1 MSISLRA
8 RSRQVLPIFI
18 YVFSIC
24 VVSAGCGAPGDPIPP
39 TPPVP
44 AAVTDLIAYQ
54 AGDGVQLIF
63 TPPTNSI
70 SGEKLATVPAVEI
83 LRGTVMPDG
92 TPDAKSFRV
101 VDTIPGAVVDN
112 YRAEGRV
119 RFNDPIPPDKIKT
132 HAGGPVSYIVQT
144 RASPKRPSTDS
155 NVVSLPLFPVP
166 VPITSVAAPLTDPPI
181 TLTCSS

>member
-1 MSISLRA
+1 MEKREGTRIRVRVRPGQA
-8 RSRQVLPIFI
+8 FPIFI

-83 LRGTVMPDG
+83 LRGTVKPDG
-92 TPDAKSFRV
+92 SPDVKSFRV
-101 VDTIPGAVVDN
+101 VDTIPGALVDN

-119 RFNDPIPPDKIKT
+119 RFNDPIPPDEIET
-132 HAGGPVSYIVQT
+132 HAGGPVRYIVRT
-144 RASPKRPSTDS
+144 RASQKRASADS
-155 NVVSLPLFPVP
+155 NV
-166 VPITSVAAPLTDPPI
+166 TDRA
-181 TLTCSS
+181 TCMRLDFVGRDGIVETHTP